1 MCGRFTLRSTDRIR
15 MRLSNAQQLPLE
27 VLAPRYN
34 IAPSQDV
41 LTVTHQENE
50 GVANVMRWGL
60 IPSWSKEPK
69 GFINARSET
78 LELKP
83 SFSESFQRRR
93 CLVPADGFYEWRR
106 DKKSRQPFYFQLE
119 DEAPFAFAGLWDRWE
134 KDGISI
140 NSCAIV
146 TTTPNELLATIHDRM
161 PVILSAAAQDEWLQS
176 KADPS
181 SLQELLVPF
190 PAAAMKSHPV
200 STQVNYA
207 DVEGAELVEPVE
219 LITEPTTGMLF

>member
-15 MRLSNAQQLPLE
+15 MRLSNAQQLSLE

-34 IAPSQDV
+34 IAPSQEV
-41 LTVTHQENE
+41 LVVTHKENE
-50 GVANVMRWGL
+50 RVANVMRWGL

-69 GFINARSET
+69 GFINARAET

-83 SFSESFQRRR
+83 SFSESFERRR

-181 SLQELLVPF
+181 SLEELLVPF